1 MKMKL
6 DILKYLGKLQTNTNE
21 WRHRQLEGCTLL
33 IFLSNQIL
41 EGNIKGTVHPK
52 IKIQAFC
59 IQPHA

>member
-21 WRHRQLEGCTLL
+21 WHHRQLQGCTLL
-33 IFLSNQIL
+33 IFISNQIV
-41 EGNIKGTVHPK
+41 ERNIKGAAHPK

-59 IQPHA
+59 IQP